1 MSTTLWDTNGAEIV
15 KALSAERRAAGALA
29 SGLALTLVVVTD
41 ESNVAEAEG
50 AATTAAAAHP
60 CRVLIVVRR
69 RLEADDRLDAEVQ
82 VGGRLGANEAVVMRM
97 YGRLSLHAESVVL
110 PLLASDA
117 PVVTWWHQQPP
128 DKLAYD
134 ALGVLASRRVTD
146 CALVDAPLKGLRRR
160 AKDYAPGDTDLA
172 WTRTTPW
179 RSLLASAFD
188 GGTPNPISAE
198 VQTERGNASAALIS
212 GWLQARLGIRT
223 RVTASDGPGI
233 TAVELRFADDERLRI
248 DRPDGRMAT
257 FSRTGRPD
265 RQLPLKRR
273 ELGDLI
279 AEELRRL
286 DSDQPYAEALAA
298 ATGEK
303 DLHDRPAMRA
313 HIWRDPV
320 TGVTKKGATPHPVA
334 EPKTATTLAAHKSA
348 ALTRDSASP
357 TTSRSTSK
365 KAPAGKGSTK
375 KTAAKKTAAT
385 KATPKKTTSKK
396 PASKKTTPKKATP
409 TKATPTKATSKRAGS
424 KKAATARKR

>member
-1 MSTTLWDTNGAEIV
+1 MSTTLWDTNGSEIV
-15 KALSAERRAAGALA
+15 RALSAERRAAGALA

-41 ESNVAEAEG
+41 EKKIAGAES

-69 RLEADDRLDAEVQ
+69 RLDAEDRLDAEVQ

-128 DKLAYD
+128 DRLEND

-146 CALVDAPLKGLRRR
+146 SALVEEPLKHLRRR

-188 GGTPNPISAE
+188 GGMPTATSAE
-198 VQTERGNASAALIS
+198 VQAERGNASAALIS
-212 GWLQARLGIRT
+212 GWLQARLGVRG
-223 RVTASDGPGI
+223 RVTASDGPGV
-233 TAVELRFADDERLRI
+233 TAVEVRFEGDERLRI
-248 DRPDGRMAT
+248 DRPDGRLAT
-257 FSRTGRPD
+257 LSRTGRPD
-265 RQLPLKRR
+265 RALPLKRR

-286 DSDQPYAEALAA
+286 DSDQPYAEALARV
-298 ATGEK
+298 TGEK
-303 DLHDRPAMRA
+303 GLNERPPMRT
-313 HIWRDPV
+313 HVWRDPV
-320 TGVTKKGATPHPVA
+320 TGATKRKGPPKKAQPARDAAKQDLANMDPAGTAGKAVATKATKKVATKLPPKSA
-334 EPKTATTLAAHKSA
+334 KKTA
-348 ALTRDSASP
+348 
-357 TTSRSTSK
+357 
-365 KAPAGKGSTK
+365 K
-375 KTAAKKTAAT
+375 KTAAK
-385 KATPKKTTSKK
+385 S
-396 PASKKTTPKKATP
+396 
-409 TKATPTKATSKRAGS
+409 GQ
-424 KKAATARKR
+424 ARKARAR